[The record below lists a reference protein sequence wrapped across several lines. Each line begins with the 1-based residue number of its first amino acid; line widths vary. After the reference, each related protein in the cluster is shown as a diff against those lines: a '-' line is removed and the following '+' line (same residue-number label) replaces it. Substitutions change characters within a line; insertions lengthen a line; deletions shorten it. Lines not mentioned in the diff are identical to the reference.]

1 MLATKMAQPRCCWRH
16 WAATKRQA
24 FTWQRRAQMWRCAG
38 RHPQLLCNAANQP
51 SSLIQS
57 AGSGACEAP
66 ALVAAA
72 PRPSPP
78 TAAAPAVQAEDKEGE
93 TPLGAAA
100 AHGKLRD
107 GLVAIAKGEQ
117 TLDDFMME

>member
-1 MLATKMAQPRCCWRH
+1 
-16 WAATKRQA
+16 
-24 FTWQRRAQMWRCAG
+24 MWRCAEKYL
-38 RHPQLLCNAANQP
+38 QLLRTAGNRP

-57 AGSGACEAP
+57 AGSGACVAP

-72 PRPSPP
+72 LRPPP
-78 TAAAPAVQAEDKEGE
+78 TIAAAPAVQAEDKEGE

-100 AHGKLRD
+100 AHGKLRE
-107 GLVAIAKGEQ
+107 GLVGIAKGEQ

>member
-1 MLATKMAQPRCCWRH
+1 
-16 WAATKRQA
+16 
-24 FTWQRRAQMWRCAG
+24 
-38 RHPQLLCNAANQP
+38 
-51 SSLIQS
+51 
-57 AGSGACEAP
+57 
-66 ALVAAA
+66 
-72 PRPSPP
+72 
-78 TAAAPAVQAEDKEGE
+78 VQAEDKEGE